1 MVDLLASRRAL
12 RRGAPVLSL
21 AARLLLGVALAAAAA
36 PPPLAAQTPK
46 KSTPAPSLP
55 GNSSGEP
62 SSGVTVMGMGRF
74 LVGDAA
80 PDVNLNDQDG
90 RAFRLAEARQKKP
103 WLLVFVRRPKD
114 VVEAEAAALDLA
126 TLGMGTAVIAPFGR
140 DRVREWVRA
149 PRLPMLFDRAS
160 VTARTFGVY
169 DPVTTNPRPGAF
181 LIDQR
186 GRIVWLISG
195 GLPSAPELVR
205 MTGEAL
211 EAQREE
217 MGSAAGRGPAK

>member
-1 MVDLLASRRAL
+1 
-12 RRGAPVLSL
+12 
-21 AARLLLGVALAAAAA
+21 
-36 PPPLAAQTPK
+36 
-46 KSTPAPSLP
+46 
-55 GNSSGEP
+55 
-62 SSGVTVMGMGRF
+62 
-74 LVGDAA
+74 
-80 PDVNLNDQDG
+80 
-90 RAFRLAEARQKKP
+90 
-103 WLLVFVRRPKD
+103 
-114 VVEAEAAALDLA
+114 
-126 TLGMGTAVIAPFGR
+126 MGTAVIAPFGR

-195 GLPSAPELVR
+195 GLPSASELVR

-217 MGSAAGRGPAK
+217 MGAAAGKGPAK